1 MTVAWLNNPIGALR
15 RWMASLLA
23 VRYGAMLCLVLWGC
37 CVQLDYRRAGMTTA
51 WLSWLGTGLTVV
63 SFLLLVNSFY
73 GQRTMGDK
81 FHQAMRWIDRTA
93 MLLMGL
99 FVTYSAVLYVNG
111 RFDESAP
118 VEQQAEIVSIAK
130 TSLPDS
136 LFGQASLA
144 TIRPMGQPDTA
155 FTLMLA
161 GQEPSLLWPHEPVLV
176 HVRAGSLGLSWV
188 MRVEQ
193 DEEQYWHGVIR
204 ELPDAAEAWKKL
216 TWFYFKHH
224 RAKDAANAAQ
234 HYFALRPDDTEYA
247 CAIAGTLSVHG
258 LHQEARNLLLPF
270 IEHDGTYWTYDVM
283 GAIFHKLGDDRQA
296 ERLFKSAIALDPE
309 NAQAYFEL
317 GYAYKD
323 MGRYEDAIAMFRKA
337 LQYRPIF
344 PEMEEQIQLLQGKIV
359 ARSR

>member
-1 MTVAWLNNPIGALR
+1 MTMAWLNNPIGTIGR
-15 RWMASLLA
+15 RIVNLLA
-23 VRYGAMLCLVLWGC
+23 VRYGAMLFLVVLGC
-37 CVQLDYRRAGMTTA
+37 CVQLDYRRPGMATA
-51 WLSWLGTGLTVV
+51 WVSWLGTGLSIV

-73 GQRTMGDK
+73 GQRAAGDK
-81 FHQAMRWIDRTA
+81 FHQTMRLMDRAA
-93 MLLMGL
+93 MLAMGL
-99 FVTYSAVLYVNG
+99 FVAYSAVLYANG
-111 RFDESAP
+111 RFDDSAP

-130 TSLPDS
+130 TNLP
-136 LFGQASLA
+136 FGQASLA
-144 TIRPMGQPDTA
+144 SIRPAASPDTA
-155 FTLMLA
+155 FTIMLA
-161 GQEPSLLWPHEPVLV
+161 GQEPSQLWPHEPVLV
-176 HVRAGSLGLSWV
+176 HVRAGWLGLSWV

-224 RAKDAANAAQ
+224 RAKDAANAARR
-234 HYFALRPDDTEYA
+234 YFALRQDDTEYA

-258 LHQEARNLLLPF
+258 LHQEARDLLLPF
-270 IEHDGTYWTYDVM
+270 IEHDGTYFTYDVM
-283 GAIFHKLGDDRQA
+283 GAIFHKLGDDVQA
-296 ERLFKSAIALDPE
+296 ERLFTSAIALDPE

-323 MGRYEDAIAMFRKA
+323 MGRYEDATAMFRKA

-344 PEMEEQIQLLQGKIV
+344 PEMEEQIQLLQGKAV

>member
-1 MTVAWLNNPIGALR
+1 MTLAWLTNPIGALR
-15 RWMASLLA
+15 LWMARLLA
-23 VRYGAMLCLVLWGC
+23 VRYGAMLCFVLLGC
-37 CVQLDYRRAGMTTA
+37 CVQLDYRRPGMATA
-51 WLSWLGTGLTVV
+51 WLSYLGTGLLVV

-73 GQRTMGDK
+73 GQRTIGDR
-81 FHQAMRWIDRTA
+81 FHQAMRWIDRVA
-93 MLLMGL
+93 MLAMGL
-99 FVTYSAVLYVNG
+99 FVAYSAVLYVNG
-111 RFDESAP
+111 RFDDSPP
-118 VEQQAEIVSIAK
+118 VEQQAEIVGIAK
-130 TSLPDS
+130 TNLPVS

-144 TIRPMGQPDTA
+144 TIQPTGQSDTA
-155 FTLMLA
+155 FTVMLV

-176 HVRAGSLGLSWV
+176 HIRAGWLGLSWV

-193 DEEQYWHGVIR
+193 DEEQYWHGVVR

-224 RAKDAANAAQ
+224 RAKEAAQ
-234 HYFALRPDDTEYA
+234 AARRYFALRPDDTEYA

-258 LHQEARNLLLPF
+258 LHQEARDLMLPF
-270 IEHDGTYWTYDVM
+270 IKHDGTYWTYDVM
-283 GAIFHKLGDDRQA
+283 GAIFHKLGDDRLA
-296 ERLFKSAIALDPE
+296 EQLFKSAIALDPE

-323 MGRYEDAIAMFRKA
+323 MRRYEDAIAMFRKA